1 MPDAESSCGEMR
13 RKAPLL
19 HGESSPALT
28 HVASSWPLLLQHK
41 QVRSTSS
48 WKWNPA
54 SQICTQIS
62 FCPAG
67 NRAGEFAAPG
77 GAIPVRGGWGRPGV
91 EHTALNG
98 ILGYLTLSLFW
109 PHLFTSQ
116 RNLSIFLCSSSQCSL
131 KSFSLYSWS
140 QKHPNLLP
148 SHSSLTI
155 ISTCFPIF
163 SFFKALIQTGFFL
176 SLTCLHHHYFSPLSE
191 VPLPIKNLVS
201 IQLFKLIL
209 LH

>member
-1 MPDAESSCGEMR
+1 MKPSLPDMYTDLLLPH
-13 RKAPLL
+13 RKQ
-19 HGESSPALT
+19 GWRICSPRWSNPCSRGLGKARSGTHSTKWHLGIFNALT
-28 HVASSWPLLLQHK
+28 
-41 QVRSTSS
+41 
-48 WKWNPA
+48 
-54 SQICTQIS
+54 
-62 FCPAG
+62 F
-67 NRAGEFAAPG
+67 
-77 GAIPVRGGWGRPGV
+77 
-91 EHTALNG
+91 
-98 ILGYLTLSLFW
+98 LFW